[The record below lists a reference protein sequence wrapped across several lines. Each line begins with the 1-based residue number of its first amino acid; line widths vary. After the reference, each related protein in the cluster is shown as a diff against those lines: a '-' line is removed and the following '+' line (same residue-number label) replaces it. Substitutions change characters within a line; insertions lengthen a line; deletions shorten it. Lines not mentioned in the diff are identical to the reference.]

1 MKNLEIS
8 TELYY
13 SQDNYNF
20 TENFKNLRG
29 DTYWYLDWGNYK
41 APESLED
48 LFEISLENR
57 KGKLSRLL
65 VESHLYNVLSWA
77 KTKEDII
84 SEIFSNYSL
93 EYMKD
98 FVSDLEHF
106 GIEYTRKFDR
116 YVSTG
121 YSQGDCIEVFI
132 SNDLI
137 NEVGS
142 VSNLH
147 KAIDQ
152 YCWDSEICGTFTI
165 SFDYEIVRETFGD
178 KVTLTFEEEFEF
190 QEWCEDNYEPKLMT
204 NNLIKYIKKQTHN
217 SLSEEDYSNI
227 EIQLNLI
234 DSDDIKWR

>member
-1 MKNLEIS
+1 MKKLEIN

-13 SQDNYNF
+13 SQDNYNSI
-20 TENFKNLRG
+20 ENFKNLRG

-65 VESHLYNVLSWA
+65 VDSYLYNDLSWA
-77 KTKEDII
+77 KTKEDVI
-84 SEIFSNYSL
+84 SEIFSRYSL
-93 EYMKD
+93 KDMKD
-98 FVSDLEHF
+98 FVSDLEYF

-132 SNDLI
+132 PQDLI
-137 NEVGS
+137 TEVKS

-152 YCWDSEICGTFTI
+152 YCWDSEIYGTFTI
-165 SFDYEIVRETFGD
+165 SFDYEIVRETFDD
-178 KVTLTFEEEFEF
+178 KVALTFDEEFEF
-190 QEWCEDNYEPKLMT
+190 QEWCEDSYEPKLMT
-204 NNLIKYIKKQTHN
+204 NSLINYIKRQTHN
-217 SLSEEDYSNI
+217 SLSEEDYLNI